1 MNKLVSSLI
10 AGVVAMS
17 AFAAA
22 PVVSAQPMPANGSA
36 PTMTPTGKAIKNPE
50 KHAAKKANKKAHKR
64 AAKSAS
70 RAAAKSAAKAP

>member
-22 PVVSAQPMPANGSA
+22 PAVSAQPMPANGSA
-36 PTMTPTGKAIKNPE
+36 PTVTRTGKAIKNPE
-50 KHAAKKANKKAHKR
+50 KHAARKATKKAHKR

-70 RAAAKSAAKAP
+70 RNAAKSAAKAP